1 MLPAVRIGI
10 IEPATNSMRHAMEAV
25 LPVFRSVSL
34 RPSRLAP
41 RQSPAVGTILDS
53 RAQFAAYTPLCGAQS
68 PSHALLPLE
77 LISPSYISPWLIS
90 SFGHINL
97 VSILFSKIAVAD
109 STSPSW
115 IRWPLALSLW
125 FTPESKIN
133 FDVSS
138 WAYFEHGSF

>member
-1 MLPAVRIGI
+1 MAARLRRESKRESWQQQATGNAYLTDTLDLMLPAVRIGI

-77 LISPSYISPWLIS
+77 LI
-90 SFGHINL
+90 
-97 VSILFSKIAVAD
+97 
-109 STSPSW
+109 
-115 IRWPLALSLW
+115 
-125 FTPESKIN
+125 
-133 FDVSS
+133 
-138 WAYFEHGSF
+138 